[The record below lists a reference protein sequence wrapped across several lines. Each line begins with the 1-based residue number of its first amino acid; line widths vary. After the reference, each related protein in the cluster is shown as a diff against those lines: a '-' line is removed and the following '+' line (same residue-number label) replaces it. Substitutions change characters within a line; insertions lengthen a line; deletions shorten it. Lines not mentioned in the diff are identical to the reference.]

1 VRKLVEA
8 FADIMEAPL
17 ANPTAAKVFNWIM
30 KKALHD

>member
-1 VRKLVEA
+1 
-8 FADIMEAPL
+8 MEAPL